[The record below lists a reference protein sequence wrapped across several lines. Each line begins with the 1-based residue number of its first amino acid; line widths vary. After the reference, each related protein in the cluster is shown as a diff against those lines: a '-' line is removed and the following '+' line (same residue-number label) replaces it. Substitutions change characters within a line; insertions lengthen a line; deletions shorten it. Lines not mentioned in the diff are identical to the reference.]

1 MDDMHIEP
9 NSHKY
14 KEEKQKIEKVVQGQ
28 VVSKKRSKARRF
40 ADLFLAEDI
49 GNVKEYLVFDLLIP
63 AIKDTIVSIINN
75 TTELLAY
82 GRVKSSSRRPN
93 GTPNTYVSYNSYS
106 RPQATKPIARPR
118 LANSF
123 EDIIL
128 ETRGEAEAV
137 LDTLREYLDK
147 YHQVTVR
154 DFLDSVGISGDSYT
168 NFTQEHYGWTDL
180 REAYVSRVR
189 EGYLLVMP
197 RVIELD

>member
-28 VVSKKRSKARRF
+28 VVSRKRSKVRRF

-63 AIKDTIVSIINN
+63 AIKDTIVSVINN

-82 GRVKSSSRRPN
+82 GRVKNSSRRPN

-106 RPQATKPIARPR
+106 RPQAAKPIARPR